1 MTPKRVRTGRRP
13 ARLCALLGMALF
25 FLGGCSAIDGM
36 VEELPLVG
44 KSAPVPAC
52 PKIKVLAD
60 AGNLT
65 LYRSGPGRDITDILM
80 EAEIVGFSGA
90 CEYVGEDGIYEQV
103 KVELEGILF
112 EVTRGPAS
120 RLRKAKLRYFVKI
133 PDFYPSPRGAQEFD
147 FSISFPENRNSIQV
161 SDGGIEIAIPLKTGA
176 RGADFEIYL
185 GFVLS
190 EEQVERNRQRRGGP
204 TVGGG

>member
-65 LYRSGPGRDITDILM
+65 LYRSGPGRDITDILL
-80 EAEIVGFSGA
+80 EAEIIAIAHG
-90 CEYVGEDGIYEQV
+90 VGEFRRRAFGQPVFFIVLNHAD
-103 KVELEGILF
+103 L
-112 EVTRGPAS
+112 RG
-120 RLRKAKLRYFVKI
+120 
-133 PDFYPSPRGAQEFD
+133 
-147 FSISFPENRNSIQV
+147 
-161 SDGGIEIAIPLKTGA
+161 
-176 RGADFEIYL
+176 
-185 GFVLS
+185 
-190 EEQVERNRQRRGGP
+190 
-204 TVGGG
+204 